1 MITIKNK
8 LSLAKMEKAG
18 QLLSEL
24 FSELPELVRPGVST
38 LEIDTWI
45 EEQLCSKGLAP
56 RTKGYRGYLHASCIS
71 VNDGVIHGVPN
82 SDVVLKDG
90 DIVKIDIIASWKGY
104 CADMARTF
112 FVGMVSD
119 QAKKLVRAVQVALDK
134 GIAQA
139 WSGNHLSDISAAI
152 QQEVEQHG
160 FGVIRDFAGHGI
172 GKCMHEE
179 PEIPNYGKPGEG
191 PVLRSGMTLAIE
203 PMITMGSYKV
213 DVMNDGWT
221 VKTCDGSLSAHV
233 EDTVVV
239 TDGEPKIL
247 TRVVGRQIGGGVGA

>member
-1 MITIKNK
+1 MIAIKNK
-8 LSLAKMEKAG
+8 SSLAKMEKAG

-24 FSELPELVRPGVST
+24 FSELPGLVRQDFST

-45 EEQLCSKGLAP
+45 EKQLRSKGLAP
-56 RTKGYRGYLHASCIS
+56 RTKGYRGYQHASCIS
-71 VNDGVIHGVPN
+71 VNDAVIHGVPN
-82 SDVVLKDG
+82 SNVILKDG
-90 DIVKIDIIASWKGY
+90 DVVKIDIIASWKGY

-112 FVGMVSD
+112 FVGAVSD
-119 QAKKLVRAVQVALDK
+119 QAKRLVHTAQAALDK

-139 WSGNHLSDISAAI
+139 RAGNHLSDISAAI

-172 GKCMHEE
+172 GKYMHEE

-191 PVLRSGMTLAIE
+191 PVLRPGMTLAIE
-203 PMITMGSYKV
+203 PMITVGSYEV
-213 DVMNDGWT
+213 DVTNDGWT

-247 TRVVGRQIGGGVGA
+247 TRGGHQKIGGGVA